1 MAKDKTKP
9 KATKATKATTPEA
22 YNASKAGKSWNYSDL
37 PSHLAS
43 LRKRPTLFA
52 NAIRAFQKANGL
64 LADSKLGPKT
74 LKTIRAVFSSAPPAT
89 EASKDSAEGDKSDD
103 AGDD

>member
-9 KATKATKATTPEA
+9 KATKAPKATTPEA
-22 YNASKAGKSWNYSDL
+22 YNTSKAGKSWSYADL

-43 LRKRPTLFA
+43 LRKRPSLFA
-52 NAIRAFQKANGL
+52 NAVRAFQRASGL
-64 LADSKLGPKT
+64 VADSKLGPKT
-74 LKTIRAVFSSAPPAT
+74 LAIIRAVYSSAPPAQKAKP
-89 EASKDSAEGDKSDD
+89 EATPGDADD